1 MSYTK
6 TLHGSYSQFDPDV
19 EPGSAMAL
27 RIDLSTVEDEQPVHQ
42 HRKAQLVIS
51 LRGSVTCRV
60 ADALLMVLPESG
72 VWIPGNLP
80 HSNKASL
87 DAQIIFL
94 FVDQDAMSLPSH
106 SCILS
111 ITPLVREMVIH
122 LADQG
127 DRFPDDEAYAQFCAV
142 LLGQLSRASVEQLSL
157 PLTVHPKLRPVCNA
171 LIDQPGDRRSRADW
185 AREVAMSERTFDR
198 LVMKE
203 TGLSFGRWRQQLQL
217 IVALRDLSAG
227 ISVQRVALTLGY
239 ESTTAFIIMFKKA
252 FGVPPGR
259 YIVDHRPQFK
269 PALAAPAT
277 A

>member
-1 MSYTK
+1 
-6 TLHGSYSQFDPDV
+6 
-19 EPGSAMAL
+19 
-27 RIDLSTVEDEQPVHQ
+27 
-42 HRKAQLVIS
+42 
-51 LRGSVTCRV
+51 
-60 ADALLMVLPESG
+60 
-72 VWIPGNLP
+72 
-80 HSNKASL
+80 
-87 DAQIIFL
+87 
-94 FVDQDAMSLPSH
+94 
-106 SCILS
+106 
-111 ITPLVREMVIH
+111 MVIH

-157 PLTVHPKLRPVCNA
+157 PLTMHPKLRPVCNA

-269 PALAAPAT
+269 PTQDAAGRGLITPCEPPRRRRAPEPEPCRASPARPDRRSRSRSRPP
-277 A
+277 ACAAARR